1 MLRALVSMLLL
12 GLGVAMSILWVGVP
26 TSPAR
31 VPVPVIEMAATKGI
45 PLFPMSNA
53 PLERHRLLGRQSDR
67 EAPVNSPKRPGLPLP
82 SVTRQAGRQ
91 PQTRRELI
99 VEIQAALERANC
111 LYGNASGSWDTKTR
125 RAALKFLQA
134 VNARLPTDRPD
145 SILLQLLRSYHTAT
159 CTEGADQLTK
169 WAVMPHVNDSR
180 TRPSNSDALPA
191 LNSFARMPMSD
202 GRGRISSRPVGS
214 LLPHPPSARADNGI
228 E

>member
-12 GLGVAMSILWVGVP
+12 GLGVAMFILWVGVA
-26 TSPAR
+26 TSPGR
-31 VPVPVIEMAATKGI
+31 VPVPVIEMAAIKSI
-45 PLFPMSNA
+45 PLFPVSDA
-53 PLERHRLLGRQSDR
+53 HPERHRLLGGQSDR
-67 EAPVNSPKRPGLPLP
+67 EARVDSPKRLGLPLP

-99 VEIQAALERANC
+99 VEIQAALARANC
-111 LYGNASGSWDTKTR
+111 LHGNASGSWDTKTR

-159 CTEGADQLTK
+159 CTEGAKQVAK
-169 WAVMPHVNDSR
+169 WARMPHVNESKSKAFSGQIPL
-180 TRPSNSDALPA
+180 TRA
-191 LNSFARMPMSD
+191 PMAS
-202 GRGRISSRPVGS
+202 GKRQISSRPIGN
-214 LLPHPPSARADNGI
+214 LFTRPLRADANTGI